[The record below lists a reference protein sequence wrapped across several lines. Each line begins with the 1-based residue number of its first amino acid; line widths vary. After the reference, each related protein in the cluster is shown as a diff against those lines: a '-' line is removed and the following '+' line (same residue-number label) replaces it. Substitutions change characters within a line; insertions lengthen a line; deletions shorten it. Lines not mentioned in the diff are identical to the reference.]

1 MSKFVPTSILLTAPS
16 NFATEVSN
24 RSTIAVVVATFHNQ
38 AFYECLILLLIYC
51 MFTFTCINI
60 TQNLC
65 PFSDWNWVWKCLYA
79 IKKVFGKWWNKLTR
93 KGYAAVSSGGGVYD
107 LEKCI
112 DDGKWDNA
120 FVNQMEATKPDN
132 VQLCGLEKEKSLTGF
147 FGGESATVDDYTIT
161 IAITMSKSQSSSF
174 SSSSMYVV
182 RLVIK
187 WIVFLAWLCVF
198 FICLTYL
205 SIWGCIIVCECF
217 DQQQKVVVV
226 VVMYILFVV
235 LHLGAFFYEIFIESY

>member
-1 MSKFVPTSILLTAPS
+1 M
-16 NFATEVSN
+16 
-24 RSTIAVVVATFHNQ
+24 
-38 AFYECLILLLIYC
+38 
-51 MFTFTCINI
+51 
-60 TQNLC
+60 
-65 PFSDWNWVWKCLYA
+65 
-79 IKKVFGKWWNKLTR
+79 
-93 KGYAAVSSGGGVYD
+93 
-107 LEKCI
+107 
-112 DDGKWDNA
+112 
-120 FVNQMEATKPDN
+120 NQMEATKPDN